1 MSKNRL
7 HGAMEFTTP
16 PEYLDT
22 VRRYRLNRVREQLRR
37 KDVAGLLA
45 FDQINT
51 RYITD
56 ATNMQV
62 WCMHYEAR
70 CVFVATDGP
79 VILYDLGNQPFL
91 AEDLPTI
98 DEYRTMYP
106 IYFFWSGNYGEDSAK
121 MFADEIADLV
131 FTYGSGN
138 RRLAMDR
145 CNPPVLNTLVAKGLD
160 IVGGQDVM
168 ERARVIKSLEE
179 VGLMKNSIAVCEK
192 GVSNMRAA
200 MRPGITET
208 ALWSKL
214 HETNIAFGGEWI
226 EGRLLT
232 SGPRTNPWMHEC
244 SQRVIERGDM
254 VSFDTDLIGPY
265 GYCCDMSRS
274 WICGDEKPTSEQSRL
289 YTLAAESIQYNKE
302 LIKPG
307 IAFREMSE
315 KFWKIPDEYFDNR
328 YGVVVHG
335 VGLVDE
341 YPAIK
346 YGSDFEDRKN
356 DEVIEAG
363 MTLCVEAF
371 IGSKYGG
378 EGVKLEEM
386 VLVTESGVEQLTSYP
401 LESWCE
407 VA

>member
-22 VRRYRLNRVREQLRR
+22 VRHYRLNRVREQMRQQ
-37 KDVAGLLA
+37 DVAGLLA
-45 FDQINT
+45 FDQINA

-56 ATNMQV
+56 ATNATV
-62 WCMHYEAR
+62 WCSHFEAR

-79 VILYDLGNQPFL
+79 VILYDMGNQPFL

-98 DEYRTMYP
+98 DEYRSMIP
-106 IYFFWSGNYGEDSAK
+106 IYFFWSGDLSEDNVK

-131 FTYGSGN
+131 HTYGAGN
-138 RRLAMDR
+138 RRLAVDR
-145 CNPPVLNTLVAKGLD
+145 CNPASLNSLVAKGLD
-160 IVGGQDVM
+160 IVSGQGVM
-168 ERARVIKSLEE
+168 ERARVIKSREE
-179 VGLMKNSIAVCEK
+179 VGLMRNSINVCEQA
-192 GVSNMRAA
+192 VSSMRSA
-200 MRPGITET
+200 MQPGITET

-214 HETNIAFGGEWI
+214 HETNITLGGEWI
-226 EGRLLT
+226 ESRLLT
-232 SGPRTNPWMHEC
+232 SGPRTNPWMREC
-244 SQRVIERGDM
+244 SQRVVERGEM
-254 VSFDTDLIGPY
+254 ISFDTDLIGPY

-274 WICGDEKPTSEQSRL
+274 WICGDEKPTNIQNQL

-302 LIKPG
+302 IVKPG
-307 IAFREMSE
+307 VAFREMSE
-315 KFWKIPDEYFDNR
+315 KFWKIPEEYFDNR

-335 VGLVDE
+335 VGLTDE

-346 YGSDFEDRKN
+346 YSSDFEERGN
-356 DEVIEAG
+356 DGVVEAG

-386 VLVTESGVEQLTSYP
+386 ILVTETGTEQLTSYP
-401 LESWCE
+401 LEDW
-407 VA
+407 